1 MRPLLKVPTVSAIQ
15 KGVDCI
21 LVPRL
26 REIRQKESHGAV
38 SLNERWALFFF
49 FIYIGLGAKENKF
62 KNRNLK
68 NSRV

>member
-21 LVPRL
+21 CKAKGIPR
-26 REIRQKESHGAV
+26 RSFTEWEMSID
-38 SLNERWALFFF
+38 FF

-62 KNRNLK
+62 KNRNLN